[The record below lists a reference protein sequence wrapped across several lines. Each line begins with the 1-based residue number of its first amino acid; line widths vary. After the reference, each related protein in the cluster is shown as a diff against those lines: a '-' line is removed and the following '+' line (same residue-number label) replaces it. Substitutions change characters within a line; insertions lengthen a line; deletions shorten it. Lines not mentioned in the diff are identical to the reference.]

1 MKDMKTATYLQII
14 LSITMILFASMAMA
28 QNTADAEKK
37 YRVTAYQKNNNRVV
51 SVSNEVKINPAAVL
65 YIPNAFTPN
74 GDGLNETFGPKGEG
88 ITEFNMQIFDRWG
101 ILIFESN
108 DLTVQWDGYIQ
119 QAKAPI
125 GVYVYKISAKGQ
137 SDDGNSKKLIS
148 ETGKVTLVL

>member
-1 MKDMKTATYLQII
+1 MKTTTSLQAII
-14 LSITMILFASMAMA
+14 NIMMILFISTSIA
-28 QNTADAEKK
+28 QNTSETENR
-37 YRVTAYQKNNNRVV
+37 YRVTAYQKGKSMII
-51 SVSNEVKINPAAVL
+51 SVSNEVKIKPAAVL

-88 ITEFNMQIFDRWG
+88 ISEFNMQIFDRWG

-108 DLTVQWDGYIQ
+108 DLTMQWDGYIHEE
-119 QAKAPI
+119 KAPT

>member
-1 MKDMKTATYLQII
+1 MKTSTTLQRI
-14 LSITMILFASMAMA
+14 LSVMMLFFISITIA
-28 QNTADAEKK
+28 QNTSETENK
-37 YRVTAYQKNNNRVV
+37 YRVTAYQKGKNRIV
-51 SVSNEVKINPAAVL
+51 SVSNEVTTTPTAVL

-119 QAKAPI
+119 QDKAPV

-137 SDDGNSKKLIS
+137 GNDKNSKRLIN

>member
-1 MKDMKTATYLQII
+1 MIFFISTAI
-14 LSITMILFASMAMA
+14 A
-28 QNTADAEKK
+28 QNQGGAENK
-37 YRVTAYQKNNNRVV
+37 YRVTAYQKGKSMIV
-51 SVSNEVKINPAAVL
+51 SVSNEVKIIPAAVL

-88 ITEFNMQIFDRWG
+88 ISEFNMQIFDRWG

-108 DLTVQWDGYIQ
+108 DLTMQWDGYIHED
-119 QAKAPI
+119 KAPV

-137 SDDGNSKKLIS
+137 SDNGNSKKLIS

>member
-1 MKDMKTATYLQII
+1 MKTPTYLQAI
-14 LSITMILFASMAMA
+14 LSAMMLLFVSLTIA
-28 QNTADAEKK
+28 QNTDNTESK
-37 YRVTAYQKNNNRVV
+37 YRVTAYQKNGNMII
-51 SVSNEVKINPAAVL
+51 SVSNEVKITPAAVL

-108 DLTVQWDGYIQ
+108 DLTVQWDGFIHQ
-119 QAKAPI
+119 DKAPV

-137 SDDGNSKKLIS
+137 GDDGSSKKMIN

>member
-1 MKDMKTATYLQII
+1 MKTTTTLKAI
-14 LSITMILFASMAMA
+14 LSMMMLLFISITIA
-28 QNTADAEKK
+28 QNTSETENK
-37 YRVTAYQKNNNRVV
+37 YRVTAYQKGKNMIV
-51 SVSNEVKINPAAVL
+51 SVSNEVKTTPAAVL

-101 ILIFESN
+101 TLIFESN
-108 DLTVQWDGYIQ
+108 DLTIQWDGYIHEE
-119 QAKAPI
+119 KAPV

-137 SDDGNSKKLIS
+137 GDEINNKKMIS